1 MRRNAAGLFHEA
13 DYQVDIMKKRLV
25 IVVVIVGVVFF
36 LIFGFGAFCNVMIG
50 KFLATLPFQPQT
62 VATIKA
68 PSTAWQ
74 PSMNAVGSLVAIN
87 GADISA
93 EVAGIVDT
101 IKFQS
106 GDNVPAGA
114 LLVTLR
120 PNNDNAVLAQ
130 LQATADLDRVNYQRD
145 VKQLKADAV
154 SQATVDSDQA
164 ALQSAVAQVEAQ
176 QALMAEKQIKA
187 PFAGTLGIRQVD
199 VGQYLAAGTEIVTL
213 QQLNPLFVDFYVPQQ
228 ALAQISVGQKISVE
242 IDAFPGQEF
251 PGTISAINSEID
263 AATRTVQVRA
273 TLSNDKLILRPGMFA
288 TVNIPV
294 GQAQQLITLPQAAI
308 TYNPY
313 GDTVYTVAPGTGADG
328 KQELIAKQQFVQ
340 IGDTRGDQVAVLKG
354 LAAGDEVV
362 TAGQLKLRNGV
373 SVIVNNDVQVSD
385 NPNPNPPNE

>member
-1 MRRNAAGLFHEA
+1 MPRNAAGLFHEA

-36 LIFGFGAFCNVMIG
+36 LIFGFGAFRNVMIG

>member
-1 MRRNAAGLFHEA
+1 
-13 DYQVDIMKKRLV
+13 MKKRLV
-25 IVVVIVGVVFF
+25 LMLVIVGIVFF
-36 LIFGFGAFCNVMIG
+36 LIFGFGAFRNIMIG

-62 VATIKA
+62 VAAIKA
-68 PSTAWQ
+68 PSSQWQ
-74 PSMNAVGSLVAIN
+74 SSISAVGSLVAIN

-101 IKFQS
+101 INFKS
-106 GDNVPAGA
+106 GDDVPAGA

-130 LQATADLDRVNYQRD
+130 LQAAAQLDRVNYVRD
-145 VKQLKADAV
+145 EKQLKADAV

-164 ALQSAVAQVEAQ
+164 ALQSAVAQVQAQ

-213 QQLNPLFVDFYVPQQ
+213 QQLNPLFVDFYLPQQ
-228 ALAQISVGQKISVE
+228 AVSQISVGQPVTIG
-242 IDAFPGQEF
+242 IDAFPDQNF
-251 PGTISAINSEID
+251 TGTIVALNSAID
-263 AATRTVQVRA
+263 TATRTVQVRA
-273 TLSNDKLILRPGMFA
+273 ILPNDKLQLRPGMFA
-288 TVNIPV
+288 TVNIAV
-294 GQAQQLITLPQAAI
+294 GQPRTFVTLPQAAI

-313 GDTVYTVAPGTGADG
+313 GDTVFTIAPGTGADG

-354 LAAGDEVV
+354 LSEGDEVV

-373 SVIVNNDVQVSD
+373 SVVVNNDVQVSND
-385 NPNPNPPNE
+385 ANPNPPNE